1 MATYHIVNWRGI
13 PASVEARDPS
23 GTVTRPLSE
32 RFQMLIDAVAMQ
44 FGLHEGEAYI
54 AEWDRGA
61 AAERPGPAETVAA
74 AVVAELEERFPEFAA
89 QAFRP

>member
-1 MATYHIVNWRGI
+1 MATYQIVTWRGI
-13 PASVEARDPS
+13 PAGVEARDP
-23 GTVTRPLSE
+23 GGAVARPLSE

-54 AEWDRGA
+54 AEWGRGA
-61 AAERPGPAETVAA
+61 PAERPGPAAAVAA
-74 AVVAELEERFPEFAA
+74 AVVAELEARFGEFAS

>member
-1 MATYHIVNWRGI
+1 MASYQIVAWRGI
-13 PASVEARDPS
+13 PASVEARDAT

-54 AEWDRGA
+54 AEWGRGA
-61 AAERPGPAETVAA
+61 PAERPGTAEAVAA
-74 AVVAELEERFPEFAA
+74 AVVAELEERFGEFAA